1 MRKRILYAALLSGAA
16 RAVPIPGS
24 VLAVD
29 VPLVINEIKFYKEQF
44 NLDAPNLEN
53 DFNNEKLASLVKS
66 IASME
71 TKSHVLGVVAKTVV
85 SEVVE
90 ETSKALSW
98 VTLGIT
104 SVVSPAASF
113 GSTYYILAKELEK
126 VADLSKRYLD
136 LKVET
141 MMK

>member
-1 MRKRILYAALLSGAA
+1 M
-16 RAVPIPGS
+16 PIPGS

-104 SVVSPAASF
+104 SVVSPEASF
-113 GSTYYILAKELEK
+113 GSTYYILSKELEK

>member
-1 MRKRILYAALLSGAA
+1 M
-16 RAVPIPGS
+16 PIPGS

-85 SEVVE
+85 SEVVK

-104 SVVSPAASF
+104 SVVSPEASF
-113 GSTYYILAKELEK
+113 GSTYYILSKELEN